1 MGVGRSGVSLGHCCP
16 LVPTGQQD
24 AQEYGN
30 YQPGSLCGYC
40 SFCNVCLQ
48 PRSTHQAVSRL
59 CSRALVCLGRVV
71 SKGES
76 ATVLSEQRHF
86 WGYLGGRL
94 EARRLGRR
102 LGQWFKSGRV
112 RPELHLQSRGQG
124 GGCKA
129 EPGGGGAG
137 GGTGLETESR
147 EGGGEES
154 IRTSS
159 PQ

>member
-1 MGVGRSGVSLGHCCP
+1 M
-16 LVPTGQQD
+16 
-24 AQEYGN
+24 
-30 YQPGSLCGYC
+30 
-40 SFCNVCLQ
+40 
-48 PRSTHQAVSRL
+48 
-59 CSRALVCLGRVV
+59 CLGRVV